1 MYNFFNK
8 KKDITM
14 ATKSNNQS
22 HQDTVTLPKVNA
34 HAGGVDVSSTFHGVS
49 TGQNKSDYVEFGV
62 TTPDLHEL
70 CQYLQSKGV
79 TSVALEST
87 AYYWIPLF
95 WMLQSYGIEAVVI
108 NPSDLKRFNKPKSD
122 RGDAMWLQ
130 QLHTLGL
137 LKPSFQLDNFSEALR
152 GYGRRRRILIQ
163 EMSRQLN
170 RMHKALVLMN
180 VQIGTQLTNLASVS
194 GLAIIADIVKGQR
207 DPKVLFEHI
216 RRGVKTPK
224 EELLKALQGTW
235 QPQYVFELKQLWA
248 SYGLLK
254 EQLSECDKAIEEE
267 LLKYCTEKGI
277 TPPDPKGKPTG
288 SERKLKESQ
297 NPPSLTIV
305 RSIKALTG
313 VDCLDIG
320 GVGGSFV
327 LDVAAELGFDLHQFP
342 SDKHFTSWLGLAPN
356 KRSSGG
362 KTLSSK
368 VAKKQNHAAR
378 AFRQA
383 ANAIGN
389 CKEHP
394 LKPFFCAILKRHG
407 RKGAIVATA
416 RKLAVIY
423 YNMVT
428 KQQDFDYQGRQFDP
442 DKHRKAQIKKIKKS
456 IKELNIDLNELNVA
470 A

>member
-1 MYNFFNK
+1 
-8 KKDITM
+8 M
-14 ATKSNNQS
+14 ATKTTKSNNES
-22 HQDTVTLPKVNA
+22 HQGSVSMPIVNA
-34 HAGGVDVSSTFHGVS
+34 HAGGIDVSSTFHAVS
-49 TGQNKSDYVEFGV
+49 VGQDKTDYAEYGP

-95 WMLQSYGIEAVVI
+95 WMLQSYGIEVIVI
-108 NPSDLKRFNKPKSD
+108 NPSDLKRFNKPKND
-122 RGDAMWLQ
+122 RSDAMWLQ

-163 EMSRQLN
+163 ELSRQMN
-170 RMHKALVLMN
+170 RMHKVLILMN
-180 VQIGTQLTNLASVS
+180 VQIGTQLTNLGCVS
-194 GLAIIADIVKGQR
+194 GLAIIADIVKGQTN
-207 DPKVLFEHI
+207 PNVLIEHI
-216 RRGVKTPK
+216 RPGVKTPK
-224 EELLKALQGTW
+224 SELLKALQGTW
-235 QPQYVFELKQLWA
+235 QPQYMFELKQLWA
-248 SYGLLK
+248 TYGLLQ
-254 EQLSECDKAIEEE
+254 EQLGECDQAIEEE
-267 LLKYCTEKGI
+267 LLQYCADKGI
-277 TPPDPKGKPTG
+277 PPPDPTDKPTPT
-288 SERKLKESQ
+288 ERKLKDSQ
-297 NPPSLTIV
+297 NAPTLTIV

-320 GVGGSFV
+320 GVGGTFV

-342 SDKHFTSWLGLAPN
+342 SAKHFTSWLGVSPN
-356 KRSSGG
+356 KKISGG
-362 KTLSSK
+362 KVLSSRT
-368 VAKKQNHAAR
+368 AKKQNHAAK

-394 LKPFFCAILKRHG
+394 LKPFFCAVLKKQG

-428 KQQDFDYQGRQFDP
+428 KQEQFDYQGRQFDM
-442 DKHRKAQIKKIKKS
+442 DKHRAAQIKKIKKS
-456 IKELNIDLNELNVA
+456 IKELNINLEELKVA

>member
-1 MYNFFNK
+1 
-8 KKDITM
+8 M
-14 ATKSNNQS
+14 ATKSKTENQ
-22 HQDTVTLPKVNA
+22 QDMVLMPKVNT
-34 HAGGVDVSSTFHGVS
+34 HAGGIDVSSTFHAIS
-49 TGQNKSDYVEFGV
+49 AGQDKTDYAEFGV
-62 TTPDLHEL
+62 TTPDLHDL
-70 CQYLQSKGV
+70 CQYLEGKGV

-87 AYYWIPLF
+87 SYYWIPLF

-130 QLHTLGL
+130 QMHTLGL

-163 EMSRQLN
+163 EISRQVN
-170 RMHKALVLMN
+170 RMHKVLVLMN
-180 VQIGTQLTNLASVS
+180 VQIGTQLTHLNSVS
-194 GLAIIADIVKGQR
+194 GLAIIADIVKGER
-207 DPKVLFEHI
+207 EPKVLLEHI
-216 RRGVKTPK
+216 RKGVKTPK

-235 QPQYVFELKQLWA
+235 QPQYVFELKQLW
-248 SYGLLK
+248 STYGLLQ
-254 EQLSECDKAIEEE
+254 EQLSDCDKAIEEE

-277 TPPDPKGKPTG
+277 TPPDPSEKPTHT
-288 SERKLKESQ
+288 ERKLKDSQ
-297 NPPSLTIV
+297 NSPTLTIV

-342 SDKHFTSWLGLAPN
+342 SAKHFASWLGLSPN
-356 KRSSGG
+356 KRTSGG

-389 CKEHP
+389 CKEHS
-394 LKPFFCAILKRHG
+394 LKPFFCAILKRQG
-407 RKGAIVATA
+407 RRSAIVATA
-416 RKLAVIY
+416 HKLAVIY
-423 YNMVT
+423 YNMLT
-428 KQQDFDYQGRQFDP
+428 KKKEFDYQSRQFDP
-442 DKHRKAQIKKIKKS
+442 EKHRATQIKKIKKIKKS